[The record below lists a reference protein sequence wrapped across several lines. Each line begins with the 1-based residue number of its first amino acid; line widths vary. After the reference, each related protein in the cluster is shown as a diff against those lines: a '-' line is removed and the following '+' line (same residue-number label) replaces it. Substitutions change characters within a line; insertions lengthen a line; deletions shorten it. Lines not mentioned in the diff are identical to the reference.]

1 MDYYDLEFG
10 SSDVNTPG
18 FTVDV
23 PKWSRFKTAAFGE
36 FRNISDAFVR
46 LRTDAFYQ
54 KSKKDMVNSVPGS
67 MGSMSY
73 VVQPMAYNTTDQYGF
88 SLQTDWQLGERNYLI
103 AGYELSYDDLSAQS
117 ITQMTMPMMTMV
129 MGNKLYDG
137 YQMTNA
143 VYASMET
150 QLPAD
155 VTLTYGARYTWVKT
169 DMDSRDV
176 KKAGDWKNANQS
188 DGKLI
193 FNAGL
198 LWLSL
203 IHI

>member
-1 MDYYDLEFG
+1 
-10 SSDVNTPG
+10 
-18 FTVDV
+18 
-23 PKWSRFKTAAFGE
+23 
-36 FRNISDAFVR
+36 
-46 LRTDAFYQ
+46 
-54 KSKKDMVNSVPGS
+54 
-67 MGSMSY
+67 
-73 VVQPMAYNTTDQYGF
+73 
-88 SLQTDWQLGERNYLI
+88 
-103 AGYELSYDDLSAQS
+103 
-117 ITQMTMPMMTMV
+117 MMTMV

-198 LWLSL
+198 LWRATDNLSL
-203 IHI
+203 RASYAQGYRSPILQELYVDTAMGQAGGTTYANPDLKPETSDNFEIGARWSSAYVSADIAAFYSEADDYIATLWNESLGGYKYRMWQRPRRSASS